1 MNRFDAPEPAYETF
15 PLVEPERRRPP
26 DPLEGIW
33 GRLDIEATVVRHVH
47 IGSGGW
53 AVVGGDRPQ
62 LAAATVT
69 QPEPRSD
76 RVPAPCIPGS
86 SLKGAL
92 RVVVEALS
100 PSCDPLADRGCK
112 PAELCPACTVF
123 GLAGRRG
130 LVSPG
135 ELEPAGDCKVAL
147 VRIPQRYSHPGAP
160 RRGRRLYRLEPEAS
174 TAGTDELLEVLAD
187 GSVLRGEIGL
197 RGVPDWGA
205 GLLTIALGVGPMGL
219 PLLRIGGGKNRGL
232 GALAVRVTGGSW
244 SEGPL
249 GVLGGSGSGSSP
261 ADAGGSS
268 VSGNVAGR
276 LPDEEVIG
284 AWQGAAARRFPDLST
299 VRDRIARLYGA
310 GQP

>member
-100 PSCDPLADRGCK
+100 PSCDPLEERRCK
-112 PAELCPACTVF
+112 GAELCPACTVF

-174 TAGTDELLEVLAD
+174 TAGTDELIEVLRE
-187 GSVLRGEIGL
+187 GSVLRGEIAL

-232 GALAVRVTGGSW
+232 GALAVRVTGGWWATGPVAALGAPARVSPPV
-244 SEGPL
+244 EGGTASASHP
-249 GVLGGSGSGSSP
+249 G
-261 ADAGGSS
+261 AGQG
-268 VSGNVAGR
+268 
-276 LPDEEVIG
+276 PDEKAIG
-284 AWQGAAARRFPDLST
+284 TWQSAAARRFPDLST